1 MIAKEGQMLF
11 LFLLENMM
19 LSDLDQQR
27 LKELVQ
33 HVVNGNESWLKINN
47 IDFGKKGDL
56 WIMNYGVGA
65 RNEYNRLARG
75 LVVHQPTGSI
85 YALPFCRFFNFGEKE
100 AEIIDLA
107 NAEIMEKL
115 DGTFV
120 GVSHSEGRLLWQ
132 TRKMLSTHDNE
143 FEMKSF
149 YGDNFKLMSLIG
161 EYVQQLAWDSKHAD
175 YTFMFEFI
183 HKHTQVITRYQ
194 PDQYGLYL
202 IGGRDMKTYHELSEK
217 ELDDVAIALNARR
230 PRRWD
235 TVASHEEIVKLFEG
249 MPKDFEGFVVRERNS
264 ARRIKVKSED
274 YVKVHHL
281 LTKISYKKLM
291 RIWLDGEEE
300 EVCSYFKEARDKINA
315 IEKAWKEYIN
325 VIVAKASWW
334 NSQNLDRKTLAMR
347 LTGQVDSPY
356 AEKDVF
362 VRGAI
367 FHLVGKADNELFALA
382 DANLR
387 TKSVY
392 TLLEALKLTDDNDA
406 SVMLVEEL

>member
-1 MIAKEGQMLF
+1 MVANTPLKSKNLLVIVKEGHLPF

-19 LSDLDQQR
+19 LSDLDRLR
-27 LKELVQ
+27 LKELVRRVANQ
-33 HVVNGNESWLKINN
+33 DEFWLTTKNIN
-47 IDFGKKGDL
+47 FGKKGDF
-56 WIMNYGVGA
+56 WILNYGIGE

-75 LVVHQPTGSI
+75 LVVHQPTKSI
-85 YALPFCRFFNFGEKE
+85 QSFPFTRFFNFGEKE
-100 AEIIDLA
+100 AEVVDLA
-107 NAEIMEKL
+107 NADLMEKM
-115 DGTFV
+115 DGTMV
-120 GVSHSEGRLLWQ
+120 GVSFSEGKLFWQ

-175 YTFMFEFI
+175 YTFVFEFI
-183 HKHTQVITRYQ
+183 HKHTQVITQYQ

-217 ELDDVAIALNARR
+217 ELDAVAIALNARR

-235 TVASHEEIVKLFEG
+235 TVASHEEIVKLFED
-249 MPKDFEGFVVRERNS
+249 MPKDFEGFVVRERDS

-281 LTKISYKKLM
+281 ITKISYKNLLRLWM
-291 RIWLDGEEE
+291 DGEGE
-300 EVCSYFKEARDKINA
+300 EVCSYFKEAQDKINT
-315 IEKAWKEYIN
+315 IEKVWKEYIDN
-325 VIVAKASWW
+325 IVAKARWL
-334 NSQNLDRKTLAMR
+334 NSQNLDRKTLQFI
-347 LTGQVDSPY
+347 LN
-356 AEKDVF
+356 
-362 VRGAI
+362 
-367 FHLVGKADNELFALA
+367 LVGKADDELPALA
-382 DANLR
+382 DASLK
-387 TKSVY
+387 TSSVN